1 MTEDWAVAVE
11 LNPSSFGADCRAP
24 PFVTDDNSV
33 NREKQFS
40 E

>member
-11 LNPSSFGADCRAP
+11 LNPPSIEPDCRAP
-24 PFVTDDNSV
+24 PFVTDDDSV